1 MNKPLTSLNV
11 IDVAAPCHADWD
23 AMTGDDQVRHC
34 SQCNLNVYNLSE
46 MTEDEALK
54 LVNEREGRLCVQFYR
69 REDGT
74 LLTKDCP
81 VGLKAIRK
89 AIRQKVTRMWA
100 GTAALAGAIFVTGVF
115 GRVSGDQIPEVERP
129 EIKIDPKLVEVVKG
143 RMCVTPPQSPEVLLS
158 YERLKAVQAP
168 TIKQYLARCLA
179 KEEQASYGMPDPDN
193 DNALPEKVRQAWQT
207 RVADES
213 YAPQPGTKDHDE
225 LASFTADLLKK
236 HPDIALQIAGP
247 KLHLEHAIRGQ
258 MIVVPEVAPIPR

>member
-1 MNKPLTSLNV
+1 MNTPLTSLNV
-11 IDVAAPCHADWD
+11 IDVAAPCPADWD

-54 LVNEREGRLCVQFYR
+54 LVNQREGRMCVQFYR

-89 AIRQKVTRMWA
+89 AIRQKLTRLWA
-100 GTAALAGAIFVTGVF
+100 STAALAGAIFVTGVF
-115 GRVSGDQIPEVERP
+115 GRVNGDQLPDVEQP

-143 RMCVTPPQSPEVLLS
+143 RMCVTPPQSPEV
-158 YERLKAVQAP
+158 
-168 TIKQYLARCLA
+168 
-179 KEEQASYGMPDPDN
+179 EQASYGMPDPDN

-213 YAPQPGTKDHDE
+213 YAPQPGTKEHDE

-236 HPDIALQIAGP
+236 HPDIALQLIAP

-258 MIVVPEVAPIPR
+258 MIVVPDVAPIPR